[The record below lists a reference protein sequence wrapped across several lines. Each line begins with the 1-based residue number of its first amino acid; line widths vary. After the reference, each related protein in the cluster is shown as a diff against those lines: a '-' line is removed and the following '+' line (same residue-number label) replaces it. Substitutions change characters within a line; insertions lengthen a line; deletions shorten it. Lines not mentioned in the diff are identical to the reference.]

1 MLKAI
6 REDLKESESRLKRME
21 LDRKLY
27 RAKPEEV
34 TELLKNHLAQ
44 LRGQPRMAEN
54 VTLHKSNEKQGRV
67 VQPKLPSVFD
77 QYVSRTE
84 EMKRQLVA
92 DKTILNRILQHIQS
106 TSMLPFYEK
115 RKVINSDLPSDVQ
128 ARKLQSISSGKQELI
143 RRYNADVHKVREAE
157 KQLDQI

>member
-1 MLKAI
+1 MLKVI